1 MKNVYLFQ
9 PQYTVEIRKEKNYW
23 LPYSIGCLWAYVSQF
38 EDIAAN
44 YSLKELVFKREPQQ
58 DIINRMSNPVIAG
71 FSCYAWNYQ
80 YCLDLAQ
87 AIKEKWPDCKVI
99 FGGSQCHSSLLANKF
114 IDSMVF
120 GEGEKSFL
128 QILRQ
133 NNNNQTVDIIYPK
146 SRLTDLDIPSP
157 YLTGVFDQ
165 IIAAHPDAIWAATLE
180 TNRGCPYACTFCD
193 WGGTTYSKIKQFKLE
208 RISEELNWMARN
220 HVAYIMPAD
229 ANFGIFKER
238 DLEIAKLIRAAA
250 DRPGSIIESM
260 NVNFAKNS
268 SQGVFE
274 IATVLGSLL
283 RGGIT
288 FSLQSMNPDT
298 LTAIKR
304 TNMEV
309 NKLGELIS
317 LSEKYNILS
326 YSEMIL
332 GLPNETAESW
342 RSGMTELLEIGQHQN
357 IDVWFTQLLLNSEL
371 SQKESRRKYKIGT
384 IMAKDYI
391 TLVNTGERDGHTEF
405 AELITSTATMTTDE
419 MIDCYMYSWMILHC
433 HVTGYSQIIARYC
446 RNIQNVGYRQFY
458 DTMFELIKSD
468 LMLGPHYALA
478 NQTVAT
484 YLKTGELINW
494 TNFKGHTLY
503 GMSYEFMYNNKKSI
517 IELATQ
523 TADQLTVVLPNNIL
537 DLQKNFVYDE
547 NHNFPREFDS
557 EINLTNW
564 TIAATKY
571 RIENKS
577 ANNKFDFYF
586 SRRKNLLKNKFI
598 QLHSLE

>member
-23 LPYSIGCLWAYVSQF
+23 LPYSIGSLWTYVSQF
-38 EDIAAN
+38 DDIAAN
-44 YSLKELVFKREPQQ
+44 YTLKELVFKREPHQ
-58 DIINRMSNPVIAG
+58 DIINRMSDPAIAG

-87 AIKEKWPDCKVI
+87 AIKEKWPNCKVI
-99 FGGSQCHSSLLANKF
+99 FGGAQCHSSLLSNKF

-120 GEGEKSFL
+120 AEGEKAFL

-157 YLTGVFDQ
+157 YLSGVFDQ
-165 IIAAHPDAIWAATLE
+165 IIADHPDAIWAATLE

-193 WGGTTYSKIKQFKLE
+193 WGGITYSKIKQFKLE

-220 HVAYIMPAD
+220 HVAYIMTAD

-250 DRPGSIIESM
+250 DQPGSIIESM

-309 NKLGELIS
+309 NKLGELIR

-371 SQKESRRKYKIGT
+371 SQEESRRKYKIGT

-446 RNIQNVGYRQFY
+446 RNIQNIGYRRFY
-458 DTMFELIKSD
+458 DVMFELLKSD
-468 LMLGPHYALA
+468 LVLGPHYDAA
-478 NQTVAT
+478 KQTVAT
-484 YLKTGELINW
+484 YLKTGELINSS
-494 TNFKGHTLY
+494 NFKGHTLY
-503 GMSYEFMYNNKKSI
+503 GMSYKFMYDNKNSI
-517 IELATQ
+517 MELAAQ
-523 TADQLTVVLPNNIL
+523 AASQLAMLPNNIL

-564 TIAATKY
+564 TVAATKY

-586 SRRKNLLKNKFI
+586 SRRKNLLKNNFV
-598 QLHSLE
+598 QLN